1 MFSRERKIGEGMGCF
16 CCYGESSVQKPVE
29 RQNNSTNNQYKEDD
43 FAQPIPGSYF
53 IRNLFENMGIFYFF
67 YFLKN
72 LQHLCSP
79 FWMCVSREFFFF
91 CEWSYVLIPSFLYFF
106 VQLIFVDFAIHF
118 GVFFLPAWVY
128 FSWISDHVEQ
138 IMIFLEFLFSGLCL
152 HDLWMFLWLVIFYK
166 KFLEHLFYCFR
177 WY

>member
-67 YFLKN
+67 FFEEFTTFVLPILNVCFQGIFLS
-72 LQHLCSP
+72 LWMILCADTQ
-79 FWMCVSREFFFF
+79 F
-91 CEWSYVLIPSFLYFF
+91 
-106 VQLIFVDFAIHF
+106 LIFLCPINFRWFRHSLW
-118 GVFFLPAWVY
+118 GFFLPAWVY

-166 KFLEHLFYCFR
+166 KFLEHLCYCFR